1 MGENPRSSLMTRRTT
16 IETVD
21 DLDGGL
27 ADERVTF
34 AFDDVTYELDL
45 SAANAIKL
53 RSTLQPYVA
62 AGRRTGGRPV
72 PRAMIRPT
80 RKAPTRTRR
89 DPEQTKAIR
98 TWAQNHGYPISPR
111 GKITDEIAAAFD
123 AGG

>member
-1 MGENPRSSLMTRRTT
+1 MTRRTT

-21 DLDGGL
+21 DLDGGV
-27 ADERVTF
+27 ADETVTF
-34 AFDDVTYELDL
+34 AFDGVTYELDL

-62 AGRRTGGRPV
+62 AGRRTSGRPA
-72 PRAMIRPT
+72 PRAMIRPA
-80 RKAPTRTRR
+80 RKKPTTTRR

-98 TWAQNHGYPISPR
+98 VWAQNHGYPISPR